1 MAHFLFDLRMVVS
14 ILMVLI
20 LMVPIALSIL
30 RLSELMEG
38 IMSNS
43 TVYEREH
50 SFFLMDN
57 SSIYSLGYRKNFEL
71 IFGKNPLMWIFP
83 VHSGAPPHQ
92 VLSQQEKAFTLAG
105 PSYVEQ
111 TQEIEIPDDTPER
124 PLQREVN
131 GSQSQRPVQRRPV
144 GGYV

>member
-1 MAHFLFDLRMVVS
+1 
-14 ILMVLI
+14 
-20 LMVPIALSIL
+20 
-30 RLSELMEG
+30 
-38 IMSNS
+38 
-43 TVYEREH
+43 
-50 SFFLMDN
+50 
-57 SSIYSLGYRKNFEL
+57 
-71 IFGKNPLMWIFP
+71 
-83 VHSGAPPHQ
+83 